1 MEKLAY
7 IIGVFI
13 IAIILFIS
21 CVYFTHNY
29 TLKNM
34 KINVVNEQD
43 DIIQVETFNQTWIFE
58 Y

>member
-7 IIGVFI
+7 IIGIFI

-43 DIIQVETFNQTWIFE
+43 NIIQVETFNQTWIFE